1 MMIAISLLSSL
12 IILISILF
20 LPKIIINN
28 NKRKL
33 KNYEKA
39 VVVTGCDT
47 DIGHELA
54 LKYASK
60 SITVFA
66 ACRTREGI
74 EELEREG
81 KQFKGKVHAFIMSVD
96 TMKVIRKII
105 NVSRKY

>member
-1 MMIAISLLSSL
+1 MWII
-12 IILISILF
+12 IILFFIFIILNS
-20 LPKIIINN
+20 LRKKVYGRKIYEERN
-28 NKRKL
+28 
-33 KNYEKA
+33 EKA
-39 VVVTGCDT
+39 IVVTGCDT

-54 LKYASK
+54 LKFASQSK
-60 SITVFA
+60 TVFA
-66 ACRTREGI
+66 ACRTRKGI

>member
-1 MMIAISLLSSL
+1 MWIIIILFITL
-12 IILISILF
+12 IILNLLRKKIYGK
-20 LPKIIINN
+20 KIIE
-28 NKRKL
+28 K
-33 KNYEKA
+33 KNEKA

-54 LKYASK
+54 LRYAAQ

-66 ACRTREGI
+66 ACRTREGV

-81 KQFKGKVHAFIMSVD
+81 KQFKGKVHAFLMSVD

-105 NVSRKY
+105 NMSRKY